1 MSIKQNVFEN
11 LYKTMKESISS
22 NVAELFYS
30 KRTQKE
36 LKGYLGTHGT
46 RALDHLRHLDTLTAL
61 GHSYTWALQT
71 LLGTQTIRHLGTR
84 RTLFSKHTWVL
95 EKKLTIAA
103 IWQEII

>member
-61 GHSYTWALQT
+61 GHSKRYWALKQSGTWALEGLYLANT
-71 LLGTQTIRHLGTR
+71 LGC
-84 RTLFSKHTWVL
+84 
-95 EKKLTIAA
+95 
-103 IWQEII
+103 